1 MAVATIL
8 TVEKKDLSTL
18 APEQGVL
25 VFREILWA
33 EASVSGIP
41 KSCVSVPGE
50 IFESDGGID
59 AAVTDSPW
67 DSKQGIIKA
76 GLTSYQIKTGKSDL
90 NKQATRK
97 DILFKK
103 KSKELRP
110 EVKKCL
116 DNGGT
121 LTIVHF
127 GWDGPGVKVKKAIT
141 AYRHNFSKS
150 SHWPSKFIPVTRFKG
165 EWQSRGKVQHTS
177 RLVFRS

>member
-76 GLTSYQIKTGKSDL
+76 GLTS
-90 NKQATRK
+90 
-97 DILFKK
+97 
-103 KSKELRP
+103 
-110 EVKKCL
+110 
-116 DNGGT
+116 
-121 LTIVHF
+121 
-127 GWDGPGVKVKKAIT
+127 
-141 AYRHNFSKS
+141 
-150 SHWPSKFIPVTRFKG
+150 
-165 EWQSRGKVQHTS
+165 
-177 RLVFRS
+177 